1 MMTWDDS
8 FEAIYNR
15 LTEGH
20 DYMPFEDA
28 VREYAIGNLNPLNY
42 PCPEVGFL
50 LDIHQSFK
58 GSCYGS
64 TIY

>member
-42 PCPEVGFL
+42 PCPEVGVL